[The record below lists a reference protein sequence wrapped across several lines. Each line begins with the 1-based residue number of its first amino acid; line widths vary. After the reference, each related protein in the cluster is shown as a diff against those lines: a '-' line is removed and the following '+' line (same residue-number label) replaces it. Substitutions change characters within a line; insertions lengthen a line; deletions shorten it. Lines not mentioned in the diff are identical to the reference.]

1 MIKQLIWRWIITE
14 TRNDSNY
21 VCLRVTPEERAMYDE
36 KRAKTL
42 FSGKTLLLNCL
53 RGDVLR
59 EHPPKEA
66 SEIHHQL
73 LKISLNIL
81 NLSSSRNS
89 SPSEQ
94 IQLYG
99 NHHHRLNKIM
109 TDITSILYLAH
120 LWKDE

>member
-1 MIKQLIWRWIITE
+1 
-14 TRNDSNY
+14 
-21 VCLRVTPEERAMYDE
+21 MYDE

-89 SPSEQ
+89 PPSDQ
-94 IQLYG
+94 MQLYS
-99 NHHHRLNKIM
+99 NRHHHLNKIM
-109 TDITSILYLAH
+109 TDITGILYLAH